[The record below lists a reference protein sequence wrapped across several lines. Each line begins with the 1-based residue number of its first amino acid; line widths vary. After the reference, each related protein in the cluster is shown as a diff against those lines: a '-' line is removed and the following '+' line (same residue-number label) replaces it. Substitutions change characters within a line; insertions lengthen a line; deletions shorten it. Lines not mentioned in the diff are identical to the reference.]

1 MKTIRLIVIAY
12 VAMLIGAP
20 LYLVF
25 HEAFAQ
31 GLQGLWLALRD
42 PQMVAAMKL
51 TGIIALVVTPCNVLF
66 GVGASLAIVRFP
78 SRWTKWLDIFIDVPL
93 AVSPVIVGVMLEL
106 AYSYKGWF
114 GSALAGHGLQ
124 IMFSWPGIAL
134 ASAVV
139 SLPLVSREIIPLL
152 REVGTGQEM
161 TAATLGAST
170 IRTFVTVTL
179 PTMRWALAYGLLLT
193 LARVIGEYGAVL
205 IVSGNV
211 AFQTQTLTLN
221 IGENFENY
229 NPTQGFTGAALLA
242 LTSIVALVT
251 LNIIKQREGIRREH

>member
-12 VAMLIGAP
+12 VAMLIDAP

-66 GVGASLAIVRFP
+66 GVGASLAIVRSP

-124 IMFSWPGIAL
+124 I
-134 ASAVV
+134 
-139 SLPLVSREIIPLL
+139 
-152 REVGTGQEM
+152 
-161 TAATLGAST
+161 
-170 IRTFVTVTL
+170 
-179 PTMRWALAYGLLLT
+179 
-193 LARVIGEYGAVL
+193 
-205 IVSGNV
+205 
-211 AFQTQTLTLN
+211 
-221 IGENFENY
+221 
-229 NPTQGFTGAALLA
+229 
-242 LTSIVALVT
+242 
-251 LNIIKQREGIRREH
+251 